1 MNQDQLTFWS
11 EEPLASLFPLLA
23 CEKDSLTLEE
33 TSHSSIAEF
42 LTTLSR
48 DGSYGKTCRVSS
60 VQEVDGT
67 LVPCSGRWQ
76 NSGMGSRTECL
87 TLSTSEWPSDAVV
100 CSLSDILET
109 GVLPQRFF
117 LSAKACAGILRRAEK
132 RGKQLPTQLH
142 HALQAVAEA
151 SSAPETPE
159 DKTR

>member
-1 MNQDQLTFWS
+1 LNQDQLTFWS
-11 EEPLASLFPLLA
+11 VGPLASLFPLPA
-23 CEKDSLTLEE
+23 CEKDLPIREE

-67 LVPCSGRWQ
+67 LVPSSGRWQ

-100 CSLSDILET
+100 CLLSDVFEI
-109 GVLPQRFF
+109 GDVPQRFF
-117 LSAKACAGILRRAEK
+117 LSPTACAGIIRRAEK
-132 RGKQLPTQLH
+132 RGKKLPPSLDQ
-142 HALQAVAEA
+142 ALRTVAQTLPA
-151 SSAPETPE
+151 QTP
-159 DKTR
+159 